1 MWVWGLEERSKLGY
15 ECGNHQHADG
25 LSPKDKSLGRKEVQ
39 ELTAVE
45 TRKISTRDLKG
56 EASEA
61 REKSDEYNTLKTKW
75 TKYNEKEDD

>member
-1 MWVWGLEERSKLGY
+1 MEERSKLGY

-61 REKSDEYNTLKTKW
+61 REKSDE
-75 TKYNEKEDD
+75 

>member
-1 MWVWGLEERSKLGY
+1 MWEPSACR
-15 ECGNHQHADG
+15 C

-61 REKSDEYNTLKTKW
+61 REKSDECNILKTK
-75 TKYNEKEDD
+75 

>member
-1 MWVWGLEERSKLGY
+1 MGVRSKLGY
-15 ECGNHQHADG
+15 ECGNPQHADG

-45 TRKISTRDLKG
+45 TRKISTRALKG

-61 REKSDEYNTLKTKW
+61 RENLDEDNLRKTK
-75 TKYNEKEDD
+75 